1 MGEIILGMFIQG
13 YIRNAFELKKVKLAF
28 DSIDDQA
35 LFGGG
40 YIDSDDNPEAQA
52 AKLRLAAWLEPLNSG
67 NRHNRKL
74 IPVVTVHDH
83 LAGEKASSQKEAF
96 ERPVGLEFGFD
107 VLEEGDEREKV
118 YVPLEEVI
126 EEPEWKE
133 YRFDALRTVAQLSN
147 YCPELAEL
155 LKDSSSQK
163 DLTMELLT
171 PLMFKALPS
180 LRLLGAEVILPRAL
194 QKLLTPEVSVAMDLD
209 DEWEEGMGFMS
220 LMNLL
225 TFDWKVA
232 LGDKGI
238 TGSEFKKI
246 CQKAGNIVYFHDTY
260 VYVDPQQIKS
270 INNKLSRK
278 NAGFSQMALIRGALS
293 GEIDKTGVILSDKLK
308 ETLEKMFSEK
318 QFELPKHLNANLRP
332 YRKEAITG

>member
-1 MGEIILGMFIQG
+1 
-13 YIRNAFELKKVKLAF
+13 
-28 DSIDDQA
+28 
-35 LFGGG
+35 
-40 YIDSDDNPEAQA
+40 
-52 AKLRLAAWLEPLNSG
+52 
-67 NRHNRKL
+67 
-74 IPVVTVHDH
+74 
-83 LAGEKASSQKEAF
+83 
-96 ERPVGLEFGFD
+96 
-107 VLEEGDEREKV
+107 
-118 YVPLEEVI
+118 
-126 EEPEWKE
+126 
-133 YRFDALRTVAQLSN
+133 
-147 YCPELAEL
+147 
-155 LKDSSSQK
+155 
-163 DLTMELLT
+163 
-171 PLMFKALPS
+171 
-180 LRLLGAEVILPRAL
+180 
-194 QKLLTPEVSVAMDLD
+194 MDLD

-318 QFELPKHLNANLRP
+318 QFELPKHLMP
-332 YRKEAITG
+332 IFVPTRKEAITG